1 MLNLLNNIFQKEISN
16 QRYSNI
22 LYINIFIIYHALDK
36 FKKEIKPNIQECFK
50 LINNN
55 EIYNL
60 IEAFISFDK
69 NYSFYDHYKYNS
81 KKNIFFNK
89 SNKRLRNFGKGP
101 LNVILK
107 ILKDN
112 KIQEIKI
119 TEEDYF
125 SCRKYDNL
133 NNINK
138 LNSFKETEEKKNVK
152 SNNTNNIISSFNCLF
167 KDKKFNKIDNNLSYE
182 DLVFNFIEKNNK
194 TFQIKEENNLYYS
207 NKEIILDKDYILVI
221 LNYHDFI
228 IKNAIFEDDLKEVL
242 ILITP
247 ENHIKNGLNFNNFGN
262 SIYNIYKNI
271 FMIKNGIK
279 MYFYEL
285 LEKSQNIQLVCVNLR
300 EDIEIVGSF
309 EFSNECCIFSTNKG
323 LLFYEWNKNEILRI
337 ISLSN
342 IDLKY
347 NLILVN
353 KFILA
358 GVNDNHIIFYNL
370 IDNKLE
376 EIKILIGSKNVKFIN
391 IKDSNY
397 FIIIND
403 KKKICILRIKENGNF
418 DFWNSNH

>member
-1 MLNLLNNIFQKEISN
+1 MVKIHKN
-16 QRYSNI
+16 
-22 LYINIFIIYHALDK
+22 FIIT
-36 FKKEIKPNIQECFK
+36 
-50 LINNN
+50 
-55 EIYNL
+55 
-60 IEAFISFDK
+60 
-69 NYSFYDHYKYNS
+69 
-81 KKNIFFNK
+81 
-89 SNKRLRNFGKGP
+89 
-101 LNVILK
+101 

-112 KIQEIKI
+112 KMQEIKI
-119 TEEDYF
+119 TEKDYF
-125 SCRKYDNL
+125 SYRKYDHL
-133 NNINK
+133 ININK
-138 LNSFKETEEKKNVK
+138 PNSFKKTEKKTEK
-152 SNNTNNIISSFNCLF
+152 SNNTNNIISPFNCLF
-167 KDKKFNKIDNNLSYE
+167 KDNKYSKIDNNLSYE

-194 TFQIKEENNLYYS
+194 TFQIKEEDNLDYS

-221 LNYHDFI
+221 LNYLDFI
-228 IKNAIFEDDLKEVL
+228 NKNAIFEDDLKEQL
-242 ILITP
+242 ILIKP
-247 ENHIKNGLNFNNFGN
+247 ENHIKNILNFNNFGN
-262 SIYNIYKNI
+262 SIHNIYKNI

-285 LEKSQNIQLVCVNLR
+285 LEKSQNIQLVCVNFR
-300 EDIEIVGSF
+300 KDIEILGSF

-323 LLFYEWNKNEILRI
+323 LLFYKWNKNEILRI

-376 EIKILIGSKNVKFIN
+376 DIKILIGSKNVKFIN

-403 KKKICILRIKENGNF
+403 KKEICILRIKENGNF
-418 DFWNSNH
+418 DFWNSFH